1 MLTYADVCRGVV
13 HPETGEYV
21 PGVKFF
27 GTRPHAR
34 AFHFAWWNFFICF
47 IMWFAISPLMPTI
60 KKPKC
65 LAPDSDVCKAC
76 ALDVRF
82 VKDDMSFAGDDEK
95 APGAPKGA
103 KDEKCKV
110 CYPFEGRSKARA
122 GCGGLGMT
130 DQEVKVRCFHE
141 RADLQTQMLE
151 CC

>member
-1 MLTYADVCRGVV
+1 M
-13 HPETGEYV
+13 

-47 IMWFAISPLMPTI
+47 IMWFAISPLMPTL

-82 VKDDMSFAGDDEK
+82 IKDDMSFAGDDEK
-95 APGAPKGA
+95 DPKAPKGA
-103 KDEKCKV
+103 KDATCKV

-130 DQEVKVRCFHE
+130 DQEVKVRSFHDSNEMPRE
-141 RADLQTQMLE
+141 R
-151 CC
+151 